1 MIVCDK
7 KEWKSV
13 RSVDMSNADDTCPSL
28 CAKPSDPEKG
38 KWDCGEAELDPH
50 FGLGQVLQYH
60 VMLYVQNTYFCRYPV
75 NTKCELKCETGYEKK
90 PGEKYV
96 RSLKLKRPT

>member
-13 RSVDMSNADDTCPSL
+13 RSVSMSNADDSCPSL

-50 FGLGQVLQYH
+50 FGLGQVIQCH
-60 VMLYVQNTYFCRYPV
+60 VMLYRIHTFVGTLLTQNV
-75 NTKCELKCETGYEKK
+75 
-90 PGEKYV
+90 
-96 RSLKLKRPT
+96 S

>member
-1 MIVCDK
+1 MIVCEK

-50 FGLGQVLQYH
+50 FGLG
-60 VMLYVQNTYFCRYPV
+60 
-75 NTKCELKCETGYEKK
+75 
-90 PGEKYV
+90 
-96 RSLKLKRPT
+96 